1 METKFTKGEWIYNGA
16 TDIKVATEY
25 LNEKG
30 EIKNGFTH
38 IANVSHLMEDSERKA
53 NAKLIAA
60 APEMLSLLI
69 AINETITSGVQIYE
83 GDTIQQNIVKAI
95 ERATK

>member
-1 METKFTKGEWIYNGA
+1 MKTKFTKGKWIYNGA

-53 NAKLIAA
+53 NAKLITA
-60 APEMLSLLI
+60 APELLH
-69 AINETITSGVQIYE
+69 ACNELIELLHFHGYDNATEIY
-83 GDTIQQNIVKAI
+83 KAKEII